1 VLVSCASARQLA
13 AQLHGQHWT
22 VTPETERATVGDTV
36 TLAFRVRLDERD
48 LLFDTVPK
56 PARTLPDWIRVF
68 GVEELSV
75 DRAVAPG
82 MVNARITL
90 VDVAASA
97 AAPTPTAGR

>member
-1 VLVSCASARQLA
+1 VAVTGGRAVRRSGGRTVGRCVVALVLCAGTRPVA

-22 VTPETERATVGDTV
+22 VTPEPDRATVGDTV

-68 GVEELSV
+68 GIEKLQ
-75 DRAVAPG
+75 R
-82 MVNARITL
+82 
-90 VDVAASA
+90 
-97 AAPTPTAGR
+97 